1 VGNSLG
7 GIVSLQTAALK
18 PSQVLGLVFI
28 NTPGNFADAVTTEG
42 QRRQRRGISAVR
54 PFRSLSVTSSMTLR
68 RIRRGQREREE
79 AFGQAQHDRHAR
91 ELQLP
96 VYTSLTRRQQM
107 AATAQMERRF
117 IPPSLPPNLPPSA
130 SQSPSL
136 LCLPISLPPYPPPSL
151 PFSFLFLTCSV
162 SCARSLSL
170 TLSHTIP
177 LPPACALFLT
187 PSLSCLGVNIWLAQ
201 YPHTILIICDRTFT
215 HTHTHVRR

>member
-1 VGNSLG
+1 MSAFITQVVGEPAVVVGNSLG

-117 IPPSLPPNLPPSA
+117 IPPSLPPNLPQA
-130 SQSPSL
+130 
-136 LCLPISLPPYPPPSL
+136 LPPWIAPPP
-151 PFSFLFLTCSV
+151 PARRRRLFPKRPKQQKKS
-162 SCARSLSL
+162 
-170 TLSHTIP
+170 
-177 LPPACALFLT
+177 
-187 PSLSCLGVNIWLAQ
+187 
-201 YPHTILIICDRTFT
+201 
-215 HTHTHVRR
+215 